1 MYNKFLNIETGRTF
15 VAGPGTQKHYEE
27 NKAIKFLGICNED
40 GTMIRAESEALPE
53 IPKLEKKVQKEIKKT
68 LSKKA
73 HQVEEKFSTSDERDE
88 DS

>member
-1 MYNKFLNIETGRTF
+1 
-15 VAGPGTQKHYEE
+15 
-27 NKAIKFLGICNED
+27 
-40 GTMIRAESEALPE
+40 MIRAENEALPE
-53 IPKLEKKVQKEIKKT
+53 IPQLEKKVQKEIKKT

>member
-1 MYNKFLNIETGRTF
+1 MYSKFLNIETGKTF
-15 VAGPGTQKHYEE
+15 VAGSNSQKHYEE
-27 NKAIKFLGICNED
+27 NKAIKFLGTCNED
-40 GTMIRAESEALPE
+40 GTMIRAENENLPE
-53 IPKLEKKVQKEIKKT
+53 IPKLEKKVQKEIQKT